1 MDPLLAALV
10 RGEISRLYQEADGR
24 LTPDAVIPSALLSGS
39 FNPLHNGHRGLADA
53 AARRVG
59 MPVAFELA
67 VINADKPPLDPVDM
81 MRRLSQFV
89 GLAPVWLT
97 NAPTFAAKARLFPG
111 AIFVVGADTAERVI
125 AARFYANS
133 TEIMRASLADIRT
146 AGCRFLVAGRK
157 SSAGRFVAAE
167 SLALPAEHRD
177 LFDLLPE
184 SAFRHDLSSSQ
195 LRCEPDCEHDA
206 PARE

>member
-10 RGEISRLYQEADGR
+10 RGEISRLCQEPDGR
-24 LTPDAVIPSALLSGS
+24 LTVDAGLPSALLSGS
-39 FNPLHNGHRGLADA
+39 FNPLHDGHRRLAEA

-59 MPVAFELA
+59 APVAFELA
-67 VINADKPPLDPVDM
+67 VINADKPPLDGTDLT
-81 MRRLSQFV
+81 RRGSQFV

-111 AIFVVGADTAERVI
+111 TIFVVGADTAERII
-125 AARFYANS
+125 AVRFYANS
-133 TEIMRASLADIRT
+133 TEYMRAAFTDIRT

-157 SSAGRFVAAE
+157 NSAGRFVAAE

-184 SAFRHDLSSSQ
+184 AAFRHDLSSSQ
-195 LRCEPDCEHDA
+195 LRCAPDA